1 MEYEYEYEQKQKSN
15 LPLVIT
21 VAVITLAIVA
31 TLVGLY
37 LKLTGK
43 ALINRAE
50 YETKIAEYRQFDK
63 LIEIQNTIEDSF
75 LWEYDKDAAFE
86 AMYRGVLESL
96 GDQYSRYMNEEEWE
110 SLIQSMNSSFTGV
123 GVVFMQTEEGF
134 YITEVIKDGPADT
147 AGVKAGD
154 YILKVDGE
162 EYDYSDDM
170 AVAIRGE
177 AGTTVNLLL
186 KRGEEEIEF
195 NIVRGKIETGTIE
208 SSTLEEGK
216 IGYIRIKSF
225 GDDTA
230 NDFMSA
236 LSSLESQKVG
246 GLIIDLRNN
255 GGGLFDAGVRIAD
268 RLLPTGL
275 VSYAEDKH
283 GNRANYNSDGKSCDL
298 PMVVLINEATAS
310 TSEMLAAALKDN
322 GITLVGI
329 TTYGKGIMQETRPYP
344 DGTAV
349 SVTVRQFFSPL
360 GNQIHGV
367 GVEPTEV
374 VPIPENLEDTQLQ
387 RAIDILLDEE
397 K

>member
-1 MEYEYEYEQKQKSN
+1 MEQKPKSN
-15 LPLVIT
+15 IALVIT
-21 VAVITLAIVA
+21 VAIITLALA
-31 TLVGLY
+31 AMLLGAY
-37 LKLTGK
+37 FKLTDKVVIG
-43 ALINRAE
+43 RAE
-50 YETKIAEYRQFDK
+50 YESRIAEYKQFDK
-63 LIEIQNTIEDSF
+63 LIDIQDTIENSF
-75 LWEYDKDAAFE
+75 LWDYDKDAAFE
-86 AMYRGVLESL
+86 AMYRGMLGSL

-110 SLIQSMNSSFTGV
+110 SMLQSMNSSFTGV
-123 GVVFMQTEEGF
+123 GVVFMQTDEGF
-134 YITEVIKDGPADT
+134 YITEVIKDGPADA

-162 EYDYSDDM
+162 EYEYSDDM

-177 AGTTVNLLL
+177 AGTTVNLLI

-195 NIVRGKIETGTIE
+195 NIVRGKIETGTVE
-208 SSTLEEGK
+208 SSTLEDGK

-230 NDFMSA
+230 KAFKDA
-236 LSSLESQKVG
+236 LSAIEGQQVK

-255 GGGLFDAGVRIAD
+255 GGGLFDEGVQIAD
-268 RLLPTGL
+268 RLLPTGV
-275 VSYAEDKH
+275 VSYAEDKN
-283 GNRANYNSDGKSCDL
+283 GNRDNYNSDSKSCNL

-310 TSEMLAAALKDN
+310 TSEMLAAALKDS
-322 GITLVGI
+322 GATLVGI
-329 TTYGKGIMQETRPYP
+329 TTYGKGIMQETRPYS

-360 GNQIHGV
+360 GNPIHGV

-387 RAIDILLDEE
+387 RAIDILIGEE
-397 K
+397 